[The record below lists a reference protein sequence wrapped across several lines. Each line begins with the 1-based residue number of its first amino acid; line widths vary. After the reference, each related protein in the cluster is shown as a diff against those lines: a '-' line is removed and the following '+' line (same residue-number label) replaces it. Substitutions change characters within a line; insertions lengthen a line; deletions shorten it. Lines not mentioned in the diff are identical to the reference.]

1 MTKGRVTPPW
11 YIRRAILVVG
21 IHLVAFLAAYLL
33 AYAEQAFRFEFRFGS
48 KEAMAFW
55 FTVPG
60 VLMVKALVFYLTGQY
75 RRSWRSV
82 TFSDLASLIKAAT
95 LSMLAIYVLFYI
107 VEQKQTLGMAIP
119 LIDWANTILILG
131 GLRAFHR
138 MSREEFRFLYRPS
151 DARKALI
158 VGANQS
164 GHNLARH
171 LYTADPP
178 QYIVLGFLETDVNR
192 LGSIHAGLPVLG
204 TPDQA
209 PKIAVN
215 LDVQEVLVISGTL
228 TGKELR
234 QVMESCAEVDVS
246 LKVIPALEDLVAGD
260 FSVQI
265 RDVDINDLLRR
276 EPVQLSG
283 EAIAS
288 LLEDRTVLVTG
299 AGGSIGSEICRQ
311 VLRFRPRRLV
321 LVERAENSLFLIEQE
336 LRRSKTD
343 TELFAIIADVTDA
356 ARINQ
361 IFGTHQPAVV
371 FHAAAHKHVPMM
383 ESNAGEAIKNNVL
396 GTKRLAELANQHG
409 VQEFVMIST
418 DKAVNPTSVMGAS
431 KQVAERFVHAFSETA
446 TTKFVVVRFGNVLAS
461 AGSVVPIFQEQIRRG
476 GPITVTHPEIER
488 FFMTIPEASQL
499 VLQAAVMGRG
509 GEIFVLDMGE
519 SVRIVDLAQ
528 DLVRLSG
535 LDPEEI
541 EIVFTGLRPGE
552 KLYEELYFNDEEMLP
567 TPHPKLFVAYHRP
580 YQLDEVNRLID
591 GLAEVVHEPI
601 EVIGERLQQLLP
613 EYAPPAHDAEQNQAG
628 PREQQ
633 VATEHPEADASLG
646 SPQSD
651 QPDDAGNFVEGDL
664 AEGESINGESVH
676 DHSPNGE
683 SPNGRSHSA
692 QQTTTDSSAE

>member
-1 MTKGRVTPPW
+1 MTKSRITPPW
-11 YIRRAILVVG
+11 FVRRAILVVG
-21 IHLVAFLAAYLL
+21 VHLIAFLAAYLL
-33 AYAEQAFRFEFRFGS
+33 AFALRFDFRFDTQEVIT
-48 KEAMAFW
+48 FW

-60 VLMVKALVFYLTGQY
+60 VLMIKALVFYLTGQY
-75 RRSWRSV
+75 RLSWRSV

-95 LSMLAIYVLFYI
+95 LSLLAIFVLYFLI
-107 VEQKQTLGMAIP
+107 EPTRTLGRAIP

-138 MSREEFRFLYRPS
+138 MSREEFRFFYRPS
-151 DARKALI
+151 GARKALI

-171 LYTADPP
+171 LYTADP
-178 QYIVLGFLETDVNR
+178 QKYLALGFLDHDLKR
-192 LGSIHAGLPVLG
+192 LGSLHAGLPVLG
-204 TPDQA
+204 RPEEA
-209 PKIAVN
+209 PKIAVRLN
-215 LDVQEVLVISGTL
+215 AQEVLVISGTL

-234 QVMESCAEVDVS
+234 RLMENCAQVGVT
-246 LKVIPALEDLVAGD
+246 LKVIPGMEDLVSGDYAG
-260 FSVQI
+260 QI

-283 EAIAS
+283 EAIAT
-288 LLEDRTVLVTG
+288 LLEGRTLLVTG

-311 VLRFRPRRLV
+311 VLRFHPQRLV
-321 LVERAENSLFLIEQE
+321 LVERAENNLFLIEQE
-336 LRRSKTD
+336 LRRSKTA
-343 TELFAIIADVTDA
+343 TELFACIADVTDGP
-356 ARINQ
+356 RIDQ
-361 IFGTHQPAVV
+361 IFGTHQPAIV

-396 GTKRLAELANQHG
+396 GTKQLAELADHHG

-431 KQVAERFVHAFSETA
+431 KQIAERFVHAFSEVA

-499 VLQAAVMGRG
+499 VLQAAVMGNG

-528 DLVRLSG
+528 DLIRLSG
-535 LDPEEI
+535 LEPEDV

-580 YQLDEVNRLID
+580 YHMDEVNRLID
-591 GLAEVVHEPI
+591 ALAEVVHEPT
-601 EVIGERLQQLLP
+601 EVVCRRLQELVP
-613 EYAPPAHDAEQNQAG
+613 EYVPPA
-628 PREQQ
+628 
-633 VATEHPEADASLG
+633 PEAGAELLAAHSLHSDEEASGESTNGVPLNGPLNGDPAG
-646 SPQSD
+646 SPEHRTS
-651 QPDDAGNFVEGDL
+651 
-664 AEGESINGESVH
+664 ESTR
-676 DHSPNGE
+676 P
-683 SPNGRSHSA
+683 
-692 QQTTTDSSAE
+692 